1 MSMSE
6 LTIRQVTPADLDRCA
21 EIEAACYGP
30 EGATRERI
38 ATRIE
43 TYPQGFLVAS
53 LDGQIVG
60 FINSGSTS
68 KDDLSDEALK
78 DMVGHEPEG
87 RNIVVFSLAV
97 HPRFQK
103 RGFAADLMRCF
114 IDRARQ
120 LGKAQILLMCQ
131 AGLIPYYQRFGFLY
145 RGESQSTHGGLH
157 WHEMALPLIPAEG

>member
-1 MSMSE
+1 MSE
-6 LTIRQVTPADLDRCA
+6 LTIRQVNFADLDRCA

-30 EGATRERI
+30 EGATKERI
-38 ATRIE
+38 ATRIQV
-43 TYPQGFLVAS
+43 YSQGFLVAL

-68 KDDLSDEALK
+68 KDDLSNEALK

-87 RNIVVFSLAV
+87 QNIVIFSLAV
-97 HPRFQK
+97 HPLFQK
-103 RGFAADLMRCF
+103 RGFAAGLMRRF

-131 AGLIPYYQRFGFLY
+131 AELIPYYQRFGFIY
-145 RGESQSTHGGLH
+145 RNESQSTHGNLH
-157 WHEMALPLIPAEG
+157 WHELALPLMPNKV